1 MLTKSRLRF
10 SALALVAGAAG
21 LGAIALATPASARVF
36 VGFGFGPPVFGP
48 RVVYAAPPVVYTPP
62 VVYAPPPVVV
72 QPAYVSQP
80 AAAST
85 WYFCDNPR
93 GYYPNVTAC
102 SAGWREVPAQPNA
115 APPAP

>member
-10 SALALVAGAAG
+10 SALALAASAAG
-21 LGAIALATPASARVF
+21 LGAIALATPASARIF
-36 VGFGFGPPVFGP
+36 VGFGFRPVIAPPVFYAP
-48 RVVYAAPPVVYTPP
+48 RPVFYAPPP

-72 QPAYVSQP
+72 QPAYTSQP

-102 SAGWREVPAQPNA
+102 STGWREVPAQPNA